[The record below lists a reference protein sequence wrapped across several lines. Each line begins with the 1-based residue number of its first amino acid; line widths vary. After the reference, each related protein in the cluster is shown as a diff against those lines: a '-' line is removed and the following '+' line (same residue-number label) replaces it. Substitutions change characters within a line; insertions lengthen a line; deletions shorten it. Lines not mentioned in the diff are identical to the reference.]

1 VILFVLAGLCVLS
14 VPMTG
19 GRLSR
24 LGSLRLRG
32 IWIPLLALATQTVI
46 TTIAPGG
53 SQAVHAG
60 VHIATYALIGVF
72 LWANR
77 RLPGM
82 AVTAAGALMN
92 ALPIVVNGGV
102 MPASATAQRIAGLT
116 LGGGFHN
123 SVRLA
128 HPLLLALGDVI
139 PVPGPLPNVMS
150 IGDLVVFAG
159 ILVLL
164 HRTCGKATAPQTA
177 PASFPEPAGPA
188 PVPADQR
195 VSGVQI

>member
-14 VPMTG
+14 VPLAG

-24 LGSLRLRG
+24 LSSLRLRG
-32 IWIPLLALATQTVI
+32 IWIPLLALATQTLI
-46 TTIAPGG
+46 TTIVPGG
-53 SQAVHAG
+53 SQGVHAG
-60 VHIATYALIGVF
+60 VHVATYALIGVF

-82 AVTAAGALMN
+82 ALIAAGALMN
-92 ALPIVVNGGV
+92 ALAIVLNGGV
-102 MPASATAQRIAGLT
+102 MPAAATAQRIAGLT

-123 SVRLA
+123 SVHLA
-128 HPLLLALGDVI
+128 HPVLPALGDVI

-150 IGDLVVFAG
+150 IGDLVLFAG

-164 HRTCGKATAPQTA
+164 HRTCRKAMASMASPAVPATAV
-177 PASFPEPAGPA
+177 
-188 PVPADQR
+188 PVPRPADQR